1 MGRFTK
7 WGIILAVGFSCVQT
21 SRLVAEPVIEK
32 LGGVDLDWGDLKIKF
47 SGLFKP
53 SSQEA
58 QAPATYSEAER
69 EALTNGLRQVK
80 PKIIEVYNEQLKLQG
95 LSRAIDGVAAESSE
109 LLNRDE
115 CAYESSF
122 YKDGSVRVHIESS
135 LARLFARENMAFL
148 KKVKTGSD
156 DLKKDSRFSGLVLR
170 LDKVVKPVASYEVL
184 DNSGM
189 RLFSM
194 QNIQR
199 DAYEKRLMG
208 RWLLDPQRDELIKYV
223 GKKPVSIQLKVV
235 GPNRFV
241 VQKGVWL
248 DALQDSQGLLSEAK
262 IIIVPPN
269 VAM

>member
-7 WGIILAVGFSCVQT
+7 WGVILAVGLGCAQS
-21 SRLVAEPVIEK
+21 SRVLAEPLVEK
-32 LGGVDLDWGDLKIKF
+32 LGGVDLDWGNLKIKF

-53 SSQEA
+53 STQEGGS
-58 QAPATYSEAER
+58 PMNYSEGER
-69 EALTNGLRQVK
+69 EALANALRAAK
-80 PKIIEVYNEQLKLQG
+80 GKIIDTYNEQLKAQG
-95 LSRAIDGVAAESSE
+95 LSRAIEGAVAESSE
-109 LLNRDE
+109 VLSRND
-115 CAYESSF
+115 CTYESSF
-122 YKDGSVRVHIESS
+122 YKDGSVRVHVESS
-135 LARLFARENMAFL
+135 LAKLLARENMAFL
-148 KKVKTGSD
+148 KKAKAEGEN
-156 DLKKDSRFSGLVLR
+156 LKKDSRFSGLVLR
-170 LDKVVKPVASYEVL
+170 LDKMVKPVASYEVV
-184 DNSGM
+184 DHSGM

-199 DAYEKRLMG
+199 DAYEQRLMG

-223 GKKPVSIQLKVV
+223 GKKPVSIQLKVI

-262 IIIVPPN
+262 IIIVPSG